1 MLSGRLVAAPASQRA
16 LIVGLNLSFAAG
28 ALCAG
33 GWIHL
38 HGSSVSPSRTALLSV
53 LVFSTA
59 ALLPSLLAL
68 SVARQTGAPPHFEA
82 TLACLAGFALLVPRV
97 QLRFVVIGMALQAC
111 GRVAIGLCAGLL
123 GVNVG
128 AVLLLRCL
136 CEELLLVCLG
146 LGLAA
151 PAEAHHR
158 ALFRH
163 APAFPAPLSASTE

>member
-1 MLSGRLVAAPASQRA
+1 ML
-16 LIVGLNLSFAAG
+16 
-28 ALCAG
+28 
-33 GWIHL
+33 
-38 HGSSVSPSRTALLSV
+38 RTA
-53 LVFSTA
+53 F
-59 ALLPSLLAL
+59 
-68 SVARQTGAPPHFEA
+68 
-82 TLACLAGFALLVPRV
+82 
-97 QLRFVVIGMALQAC
+97 VIGMALQAC

-123 GVNVG
+123 GFNVG

-136 CEELLLVCLG
+136 CEESLLVCLG